1 MLFTLTASCVRSLLV
16 PDGKGK
22 TPSLKLADLPAFT
35 KDKLGLSGI
44 NLTTDLLVGADRAKL
59 EMLKERADKAACSC
73 LLLIEN
79 APSQLASSASEEFQP
94 ALERVSRVLQA
105 ARFLGCNA
113 ASFRMAADNSDVSFK
128 LAVER
133 LKKVMEQAEK
143 LDLNVLIAP
152 NPGLTVEPDKLT
164 ELIKK
169 VGGFRIGT
177 FPDFQLAAAQKDP
190 SLFLRRIVPYA
201 SAVSAST
208 MDFKAIAKPASARG
222 KKKIEQ
228 VPEDEEVEHAGFDMQ
243 PLVDAIEAV
252 GYDGNLAID
261 YRGPGDPVQ
270 GVLRSRKLLE
280 SFWALPASLEDF
292 IEEDLDAAAA
302 AEPDEEPLKEE
313 E

>member
-1 MLFTLTASCVRSLLV
+1 M
-16 PDGKGK
+16 
-22 TPSLKLADLPAFT
+22 KLADLPLFT
-35 KDKLGLSGI
+35 KEKLGLSGI
-44 NLTTDLLVGADRAKL
+44 NMTTDLLVGADRAKL
-59 EMLKERADKAACSC
+59 ENLKERADKAACSC

-79 APSQLASSASEEFQP
+79 APSLLASNATEEFQP
-94 ALERVSRVLQA
+94 AMDRASRVLQA

-113 ASFRMAADNSDVSFK
+113 ASFRLAADNSELSFK

-133 LKKVMEQAEK
+133 LKKLMEQADK

-208 MDFKAIAKPASARG
+208 MDFKAVGKPAGKG
-222 KKKIEQ
+222 KKKAEA
-228 VPEDEEVEHAGFDMQ
+228 VVEDDDVEHAGFDMQ
-243 PLVDAIEAV
+243 PLIDAIEAV

-270 GVLRSRKLLE
+270 GVLRSRRLLE

-302 AEPDEEPLKEE
+302 AEPDEEPIKDEE
-313 E
+313 

>member
-22 TPSLKLADLPAFT
+22 APSIKLADLPAFT
-35 KDKLGLSGI
+35 KEKLGLSGI
-44 NLTTDLLVGADRAKL
+44 NMTTDLLVGADRAKL

-73 LLLIEN
+73 LLLIEH
-79 APSQLASSASEEFQP
+79 APSLLASSAQEEFQP
-94 ALERVSRVLQA
+94 AMERATRVLQA

-113 ASFRMAADNSDVSFK
+113 ASFRLAADNSELSFK

-133 LKKVMEQAEK
+133 LKKLMEQAEK

-208 MDFKAIAKPASARG
+208 MDFKPVGKPAGKG
-222 KKKIEQ
+222 KKKAE
-228 VPEDEEVEHAGFDMQ
+228 VLPEDEEVEHAGFDMQ
-243 PLVDAIEAV
+243 PLIDAIEAV

-280 SFWALPASLEDF
+280 SFWAIPASLEDF
-292 IEEDLDAAAA
+292 VEEDLDAAAA

>member
-22 TPSLKLADLPAFT
+22 TPSIKLADLPAFT
-35 KDKLGLSGI
+35 KEKLGLSGI
-44 NLTTDLLVGADRAKL
+44 NMTTDLLVGADRAKL

-73 LLLIEN
+73 LLLIEH
-79 APSQLASSASEEFQP
+79 APSLLASSAQEEFQP
-94 ALERVSRVLQA
+94 AMERASRVLQA

-113 ASFRMAADNSDVSFK
+113 ASFRLAADNSELSFK

-133 LKKVMEQAEK
+133 LKKLMEQAEK

-208 MDFKAIAKPASARG
+208 MDFKPVGKSAGKG
-222 KKKIEQ
+222 KKKAE
-228 VPEDEEVEHAGFDMQ
+228 VLPEDEEVEHAGFDMQ
-243 PLVDAIEAV
+243 PLIDAIEAV

-270 GVLRSRKLLE
+270 GVQRSRRLLE

>member
-1 MLFTLTASCVRSLLV
+1 M
-16 PDGKGK
+16 
-22 TPSLKLADLPAFT
+22 KLADLPSFT

-59 EMLKERADKAACSC
+59 EMLRERADKAACSC
-73 LLLIEN
+73 LLLIEQ
-79 APSQLASSASEEFQP
+79 APSMLASSATEESQP
-94 ALERVSRVLQA
+94 AMERVSRVLQA

-113 ASFRMAADNSDVSFK
+113 ASFRLAADNSDLSFK

-208 MDFKAIAKPASARG
+208 LDFKTVGRPAG
-222 KKKIEQ
+222 KKKKAEPA
-228 VPEDEEVEHAGFDMQ
+228 VEEEDVEHAGFDMQ
-243 PLVDAIEAV
+243 PLIDAIEAV

-270 GVLRSRKLLE
+270 GVIRSRKLLE
-280 SFWALPASLEDF
+280 SFWAIPASLEDF

-302 AEPDEEPLKEE
+302 AEPDEEPVKDEE
-313 E
+313 